1 MIIIHSPETPIS
13 SLVIQVIQKT
23 WWQQFGYST
32 ADSPV
37 DSAQYTLHLKDRSEL
52 TTEQLSSLRQLVGT
66 PSLVLTSSL
75 DVIPDDIK
83 TQCYN
88 EGKIIGL
95 ISDETTRAKQ
105 TFIYLSRVSGS
116 FVYSRNN
123 TALSFYQNMF
133 QQLGIYIFQDIN
145 ASHNVVIDYS
155 NATNL
160 STFDP
165 LLAVVANDYGYTVP
179 ATDLSAWYESYTIVS
194 ELLTENPTMIDN
206 FTTVWLA
213 IKNTGSMTFSDYK
226 TILSAEN
233 ATKFETVVD
242 FLDGLHG

>member
-37 DSAQYTLHLKDRSEL
+37 DSAQYTLHLNDRSDL
-52 TTEQLSSLRQLVGT
+52 TTEELSNLRQLVGT

-95 ISDETTRAKQ
+95 ISNDANRAKQ
-105 TFIYLSRVSGS
+105 TFLYLSRSNGS

-133 QQLGIYIFQDIN
+133 QQLEIYIFQDVD
-145 ASHNVVIDYS
+145 AAHNVVIDYS
-155 NATNL
+155 NAANL

-165 LLAVVANDYGYTVP
+165 LLAVVANDYGYSVP
-179 ATDLSAWYESYTIVS
+179 TTDLSAWYSSYTIVS
-194 ELLTENPTMIDN
+194 ELLTENPTMLND
-206 FTTVWLA
+206 FTTVWSA
-213 IKNTGSMTFSDYK
+213 IKNIGSITFSDYK

-233 ATKFETVVD
+233 ATKFETVID
-242 FLDGLHG
+242 FLNGLHG